1 MRCGW
6 ALSRVRGLF
15 YAFMAAVCW
24 SIGTIFVKFLQNF
37 YGVNTQNAY
46 RFLSAGLL
54 LMLIYLSRERDL
66 PLGIY
71 RVLRKATVAAVVVNI
86 FQTILIAGIYLTKAS
101 TAAFLMRLSAVFVG
115 LMGYIFY
122 AEERKLVKNP
132 KYLVGLAL
140 ALVGVS
146 GFTLKFG
153 GGAIFDLGALLILT
167 SSVLW
172 SLYIILLKKHSRD
185 EDPLLFTSLIF
196 IVGGTM
202 FLPFSFAEGGLEQIV
217 NAPVL
222 VTFLLVFSGFI
233 SIGFSNWSNIVAI
246 NRVGAVVASTI
257 QLIQPVLTA
266 VFAVVL
272 LSETIA
278 LREVLLGLVILAGN
292 GLVVYALYES

>member
-1 MRCGW
+1 VRCGW
-6 ALSRVRGLF
+6 ALSRVGGLF

-54 LMLIYLSRERDL
+54 LMLIYLSRERGL

-101 TAAFLMRLSAVFVG
+101 AAAFLMRLSAIFVG

-122 AEERKLVKNP
+122 VEERKLVKNP

-217 NAPVL
+217 NAPAL
-222 VTFLLVFSGFI
+222 VTFLLVFSGLI
-233 SIGFSNWSNIVAI
+233 SIGFSNWSNIVAV
-246 NRVGAVVASTI
+246 NRVGAVAASTI

-266 VFAVVL
+266 IFAVVL

-278 LREVLLGLVILAGN
+278 LREVLLGLTILAGN

>member
-15 YAFMAAVCW
+15 YAFTAAVCW

-46 RFLSAGLL
+46 RFLAAGLL
-54 LMLIYLSRERDL
+54 LMLIYLYRERGF

-101 TAAFLMRLSAVFVG
+101 TAAFLMRLSVVFVG

-153 GGAIFDLGALLILT
+153 GGEIFDLGALLILV

-172 SLYIILLKKHSRD
+172 SFYIILLKRQSRG

-196 IVGGTM
+196 IVGGIM

-222 VTFLLVFSGFI
+222 VTFLLVFSGLI

-246 NRVGAVVASTI
+246 NRVGAVAASTI

-272 LSETIA
+272 LSEAIA

>member
-1 MRCGW
+1 
-6 ALSRVRGLF
+6 
-15 YAFMAAVCW
+15 MAAVCW

-46 RFLSAGLL
+46 RFLFAGLL
-54 LMLIYLSRERDL
+54 LMLIYLSRERGL

-101 TAAFLMRLSAVFVG
+101 AAAFLMRLSAIFVG

-122 AEERKLVKNP
+122 VEERKLVKNP

-172 SLYIILLKKHSRD
+172 SLYIILLKKHSRN

-217 NAPVL
+217 NAPAL
-222 VTFLLVFSGFI
+222 VTFLLVFSGLI

-246 NRVGAVVASTI
+246 NRVGAVAASTI

-266 VFAVVL
+266 IFAVVL

-278 LREVLLGLVILAGN
+278 VREVLRGLMILAGN

>member
-54 LMLIYLSRERDL
+54 LMLIYLSRERGL
-66 PLGIY
+66 PLDIY

-222 VTFLLVFSGFI
+222 VTFLLVFSGLI

-246 NRVGAVVASTI
+246 NRVGAVAASTI

-272 LSETIA
+272 LSEAIA
-278 LREVLLGLVILAGN
+278 LREVLLGLTILAGN
-292 GLVVYALYES
+292 VLVVYALYES